1 MSPLGTGALLAA
13 TVTGGLVAGLFT
25 GFAYGV
31 MPALRRVDDATFVR
45 VMRRINEVIPNPW
58 FLLPFLG
65 TPVCAAVA
73 AATHLGT
80 EGQTVLPWLLGGFAL
95 SLTTVVVT
103 GVVNVPL
110 NNALAATGESATAA
124 RRAFERRWN
133 RANVLRSVTATA
145 AVACL
150 AWGLTLG

>member
-1 MSPLGTGALLAA
+1 MSALGTGALVAA

-31 MPALRRVDDATFVR
+31 MPALRRVDDDTFVR

-65 TPVCAAVA
+65 TPLLAALA
-73 AATHLGT
+73 AATHLTSGGGT
-80 EGQTVLPWLLGGFAL
+80 ALPWPLAGLAL
-95 SLTTVVVT
+95 SLTTVAVT
-103 GVVNVPL
+103 GAVNVPL
-110 NNALAATGESATAA
+110 NTALAATGGTASTA
-124 RRAFERRWN
+124 RRAFERRWT
-133 RANVLRSVTATA
+133 RANVVRSVTATA

-150 AWGLTLG
+150 ALGLALD